1 MTESSWT
8 LGPDNG
14 ELHILTGVEGRA
26 AKMGHRLTL
35 AMQSWQ
41 ADMQFT
47 GDTATKAELT
57 VDVNSLEV
65 LRGEGGVKALSEPE
79 KGVCKSNAFKSMDV
93 KKYPQIRFV
102 SDDIVKTAGGYRMT
116 GTLEIHGTSR
126 PQVVDLAVDDTGAAW
141 TLSARAAVKQTDYG
155 VKPFSLF
162 MGTLKVADEV
172 TIDFHATQPK

>member
-1 MTESSWT
+1 MSESSWT
-8 LGPDNG
+8 LRPDSG

-41 ADMQFT
+41 AVMQFN
-47 GDTATKAELT
+47 GEKATKAELT
-57 VDVNSLEV
+57 VDVDSLQV
-65 LRGEGGVKALSEPE
+65 LGGEGGVKALSKPE

-102 SDDIVKTAGGYRMT
+102 SDDIATTAGGYRMT
-116 GTLEIHGTSR
+116 GALEIHGISR
-126 PQVVDLAVDDTGAAW
+126 PQVVDLTVEDGGSAW
-141 TLSARAAVKQTDYG
+141 TLSARAAVQQTDYG